1 MNRERIEARL
11 GAAIIRL
18 VGRSQRI
25 AIDDP
30 AGLLADRDHPP
41 RIYAFWHNRLLLM
54 PYLCRRYA
62 PGDRVVVM
70 VSRSRDGERIARI
83 VERFGIGAVRGSTR
97 RGGERALREMAR
109 VLDGGDN
116 AAVTPDGPQ
125 GPRYRV
131 QPGIVA
137 LAAMTGAPIVPVAW
151 TPSRYR
157 SISTWDGSIVPYPFA
172 RCRVRLGE
180 PFDVRSFAG
189 SQAEACIELE
199 HRLLDLGERISGA
212 DR

>member
-1 MNRERIEARL
+1 
-11 GAAIIRL
+11 
-18 VGRSQRI
+18 
-25 AIDDP
+25 
-30 AGLLADRDHPP
+30 
-41 RIYAFWHNRLLLM
+41 M
-54 PYLCRRYA
+54 PYLYRRFA
-62 PGDRVVVM
+62 PDDRVVVM

-109 VLDGGDN
+109 VLEGGDN

-131 QPGIVA
+131 QPGVIA
-137 LAAMTGAPIVPVAW
+137 LAEMTKAPIVPVAW

-157 SISTWDGSIVPYPFA
+157 SLPTWDGSIVPYPFV
-172 RCRVRLGE
+172 RCRVNLGRPIDLRFFDGSQDEAAVELQRRLLELGE
-180 PFDVRSFAG
+180 PA
-189 SQAEACIELE
+189 AE
-199 HRLLDLGERISGA
+199 G